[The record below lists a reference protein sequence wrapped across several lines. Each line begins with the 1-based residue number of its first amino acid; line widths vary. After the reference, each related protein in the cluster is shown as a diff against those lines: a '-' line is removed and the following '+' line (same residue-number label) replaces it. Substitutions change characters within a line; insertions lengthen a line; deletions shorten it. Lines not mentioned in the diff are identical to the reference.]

1 MTRFEPTWESLK
13 AYAVP
18 AWFTDAKLGIFIHWG
33 LYSVPAYDNEW
44 YSRNMYLRGS
54 LAYEYHRQTWGEN
67 FGYKDFIPLF
77 KAEQFDPDA
86 WISLF
91 RQAGARYVVPVAEH
105 HDGFALYDSSLTE
118 WNAARMRPRRDVVG
132 ELARAAQAQGLT
144 FGVSFHRAEHWWFFD
159 GGLAYESDVADPRYA
174 SFYGPPRPSPWTG
187 DFSSPAWNSRDWQP
201 RPNAKFLD
209 DWLARCLE
217 LVDRYQPQ
225 LFYFDWWIQQ
235 IVFEPYLQK
244 FAAHYYNRADEW
256 GKGVVLANKHETFP
270 PGTAVYD
277 LERGGLNAIRPD
289 YWQADTSVSYQSWCY
304 VRDDHFKSVTTLV
317 HTLVDVV
324 SKNGNLLLNVG
335 PKADGTISDEAT
347 ERLLG
352 LGAWLDVNGEAIY
365 GTRHWQVYGEG
376 ETAQIEGHMRE
387 HEQQPYTAKDI
398 RFTTRDNTLY
408 AICLGWP
415 QGSVTIRS
423 LGSGSSVQAGDI
435 AQITM
440 LGAPEPLAWSQAAD
454 GLTIAL
460 PARPPC
466 DHACTFKIER
476 HKAL

>member
-1 MTRFEPTWESLK
+1 MRRFEPTWESLQG
-13 AYAVP
+13 YTVP
-18 AWFTDAKLGIFIHWG
+18 QWFADAKLGIFIHWG

-44 YSRNMYLRGS
+44 YSRNMYLPS
-54 LAYEYHRQTWGEN
+54 HPVFQYHRQTWGEN

-91 RQAGARYVVPVAEH
+91 KRAGARYVVPVAEH
-105 HDGFALYDSSLTE
+105 HDGFAMYDSALTE
-118 WNAARMRPRRDVVG
+118 WNAARMGPCRNVLG

-144 FGVSFHRAEHWWFFD
+144 FGLSYHRAEHWWFFD
-159 GGLAYESDVADPRYA
+159 GGLQYDSDVTDPRCA
-174 SFYGPPRPSPWTG
+174 GFYGPPKPSPWAG
-187 DFSSPAWNSRDWQP
+187 DFSSPEWNSRDWQP
-201 RPNAKFLD
+201 RPDARFLD

-235 IVFEPYLQK
+235 IVFQPYLQK

-256 GKGVVLANKHETFP
+256 GKDVVLANKLGTFP

-277 LERGGLNAIRPD
+277 LERGNLRAIHPD
-289 YWQADTSVSYQSWCY
+289 SWQADTSISYRSWCY

-324 SKNGNLLLNVG
+324 SKNGNLLLNIG
-335 PKADGTISDEAT
+335 PRADGTISAEAT

-365 GTRHWQVYGEG
+365 GARHWQVYGEG
-376 ETAQIEGHMRE
+376 ETAQVEGHMRE
-387 HEQQPYTAKDI
+387 HEQQPYTAQDI
-398 RFTTRDNTLY
+398 RFTTRENILY

-415 QGSVTIRS
+415 GDSVTIRS
-423 LGSGSSVQAGDI
+423 LGSGSSIQAENI

-440 LGAPEPLAWSQAAD
+440 LGAPEPLSWSQDAD
-454 GLTIAL
+454 GLKIET
-460 PARPPC
+460 PAQPPC
-466 DHACTFKIER
+466 DHAYTFKIEL
-476 HKAL
+476 H